1 MAKNDGAVIRAA
13 GVVVFDP
20 ASSPGSSERRFLA
33 VHRPHRADWSLPKGK
48 VDPGEITPCTAVREC
63 DEETGFRVRLVSRLP
78 TSRYQAAGEPKEVD
92 YWIGAVRQDEGFAP
106 DDEVDEI
113 RWVPVTEAAE
123 FLTYSDDAELVRLA
137 SSAPMTTPLIVLR
150 HGKAMRRADFDGDD
164 DADRPLSGRGRGEA
178 KRLVDVLDA
187 YGIERVHSSPFRR
200 CTTTVGKFAKSINAD
215 TVHEHCLSEAGHIED
230 PHRSAERAVE
240 LLLQP
245 EPTVLC
251 THRPVL
257 PTVLTAITEHLGL
270 APTAVHED
278 PHWDARLPPGGMIVI
293 HREWTPEGPRAF
305 SVEQHTL
312 PR

>member
-1 MAKNDGAVIRAA
+1 MAKSDSAAIRAA

-20 ASSPGSSERRFLA
+20 TSTPGSSERRFLT

-63 DEETGFRVRLVSRLP
+63 DEETGFRVRLQSRLP
-78 TSRYQAAGEPKEVD
+78 TARYQASGESKEVD
-92 YWIGAVRQDEGFAP
+92 YWIGAVRDDEGFAP

-113 RWVPVTEAAE
+113 RWVPVEEAGE

-137 SSAPMTTPLIVLR
+137 SAAPDTTPLILLR
-150 HGKAMRRADFDGDD
+150 HGKAMRRADFEGKDD
-164 DADRPLSGRGRGEA
+164 SERPLSGRGRGEA

-187 YGIERVHSSPFRR
+187 FGIERVHSSPFRR
-200 CTTTVGKFAKSINAD
+200 CTATVGKFAKSINTDIVQDGAF
-215 TVHEHCLSEAGHIED
+215 SEAGHSED
-230 PHRSAERAVE
+230 PRQSAERAVE

-257 PTVLTAITEHLGL
+257 PTVLSAVAEELGL
-270 APTAVHED
+270 PPAAIQED
-278 PHWDARLPPGGMIVI
+278 PHWDARLPPGGMIII
-293 HREWTPEGPRAF
+293 HREWSQDGPRAF

>member
-1 MAKNDGAVIRAA
+1 MAKDVDSVVRAA

-20 ASSPGSSERRFLA
+20 ESAPGSNDRKFLA

-63 DEETGFRVRLVSRLP
+63 DEETGYRVSLISRLP
-78 TSRYQAAGEPKEVD
+78 TVRYQASGESKEVD
-92 YWIGAVRQDEGFAP
+92 YWIGSVRDDEGFAP

-113 RWVPVTEAAE
+113 RWVPVNEAAE

-137 SSAPMTTPLIVLR
+137 SGAPVTTPFVILR
-150 HGKAMRRADFDGDD
+150 HGKAMRRADFDGKD

-178 KRLVDVLDA
+178 KRLVEVLDSYA
-187 YGIERVHSSPFRR
+187 IERIHSSPFKR
-200 CTTTVGKFAKSINAD
+200 CHATVARYAKSIGAD
-215 TVHEHCLSEAGHIED
+215 IHSEPCTSEAGHEAD
-230 PHRSAERAVE
+230 PDSTVKRAVE
-240 LLLQP
+240 LVNQR

-257 PTVLTAITEHLGL
+257 PTVISAITECLGL
-270 APTAVHED
+270 PPAAVRD
-278 PHWDARLPPGGMIVI
+278 DAHWDSRLPPGGMIVI
-293 HREWTPEGPRAF
+293 HREWTDAGPRAF
-305 SVEQHTL
+305 SIEQHHL